1 MKVVPFTVPQT
12 KNEAFRLQLDSLPY
26 FYDKLHQHDEHQIM
40 WIQKS
45 EGTLIIGDHVGR
57 FQAGDVFLLGGNQAH
72 VFRNDEHY
80 FLKKKAN
87 QAKSVSIY
95 FNETY
100 LGKSLWELTE
110 MQQAKKLL
118 TDAQKGIRITGKT
131 RELITAQLVNI
142 TKSTGVEKLI
152 QFFQVLEIIIDGKND
167 CGFLSVISKGNTY
180 SSNEGK
186 RMNNILQFTFNHA
199 HRKIYIE
206 EVAQLANL
214 STEAFCR
221 YFKTRTMKTYTT
233 FLNEVRVS
241 QASRLLI
248 NNKDKSITEICFE
261 TGFSNLSNFNRVF
274 KRVTGKT
281 PSQYI

>member
-1 MKVVPFTVPQT
+1 MKVVPFKVPQT
-12 KNEAFRLQLDSLPY
+12 KNEAFRLQIDSLPH
-26 FYDKLHQHDEHQIM
+26 FYDRLHQHDEHQIM

-45 EGTLIIGDHVGR
+45 EGTLIIGDYVGR
-57 FQAGDVFLLGGNQAH
+57 FHAGDLFFLGGNQAH
-72 VFRNDEHY
+72 VFRNDEPY
-80 FLKKKAN
+80 FKKKKVH
-87 QAKSVSIY
+87 QAKSVSVY

-100 LGKSLWELTE
+100 IGNPLWELLE

-118 TDAQKGIRITGKT
+118 DDAQKGIRITGKT
-131 RELITAQLVNI
+131 RERITERLTALVQSSGI
-142 TKSTGVEKLI
+142 EKLV
-152 QFFQVLEIIIDGKND
+152 QFFQILQIIIEGKKD
-167 CGFLSVISKGNTY
+167 CKFLSVLSKSNTY
-180 SSNEGK
+180 STNEGK
-186 RMNNILQFTFNHA
+186 RLNDILQFTFNNA

-206 EVAQLANL
+206 EVAQIANL

-248 NNKDKSITEICFE
+248 NNKDKPITEICFE
-261 TGFSNLSNFNRVF
+261 TGFANLSNFNRVF
-274 KRVTGKT
+274 KRITGKI